1 MGLKKTK
8 FPAKLRMNPYHQRL
22 AKRNKTIF
30 CWAYKGDLDQAYAF
44 YCSRY
49 ENISY
54 KDFMQLGFF
63 ETKIKI
69 NSLPKGEPLYE
80 IIKSRTINAYK
91 IKNKDERNYWL
102 EKKRINE
109 IPSVYLPIK
118 EIDDKLKEF
127 INRKKGF

>member
-1 MGLKKTK
+1 
-8 FPAKLRMNPYHQRL
+8 MNPYHQRL

-30 CWAYKGDLDQAYAF
+30 CWAYKEDLEQAYAF

-49 ENISY
+49 ENISF
-54 KDFMQLGFF
+54 KEFMQLGFF

-69 NSLPKGEPLYE
+69 NSLPKDEPLYE
-80 IIKSRTINAYK
+80 IIKSRTINVYK
-91 IKNKDERNYWL
+91 IKNKDERNYWF

-109 IPSVYLPIK
+109 IPNVYLPIK

-127 INRKKGF
+127 INRKKGI